1 MKKLGSSPVA
11 MLVALTAL
19 QLALLCSG
27 CDRGGTQSGSSE
39 AAAGE
44 ESPAATGEGTA
55 QGSQVAGPERVTA
68 AQAGALFH
76 ELGCDSCH
84 GPHGEGGV
92 QVENYP
98 GGTVPPLN
106 TLAERLGLTT
116 PGAAQDAIDLLE
128 QGVDLATLV
137 ERPPFPG
144 YLTFVERLQ
153 LYRSTIE
160 MGRHADYVALDGEVP
175 VHMPAW
181 EDRLTPRQMDALT
194 AFLISQYPWPT
205 GDADE

>member
-1 MKKLGSSPVA
+1 

-19 QLALLCSG
+19 QLALLGSG
-27 CDRGGTQSGSSE
+27 CNRGGTQAGSSE
-39 AAAGE
+39 PAGE
-44 ESPAATGEGTA
+44 EGSPVAAGEGTA
-55 QGSQVAGPERVTA
+55 EGNEAAGPERVTA

-76 ELGCDSCH
+76 ELGCDGCH
-84 GPHGEGGV
+84 GQHGEGGV
-92 QVENYP
+92 HVENYP
-98 GGTVPPLN
+98 DGTVPPLN

-153 LYRSTIE
+153 LYRSTIQ
-160 MGRHADYVALDGEVP
+160 MGRHTDYVVVNGEAP
-175 VHMPAW
+175 PHMPAW

-194 AFLISQYPWPT
+194 AYLISQYPWPT